1 MKRLANALSLALFCC
16 LVAGSASAAEIRVL
30 VTNAFKS
37 VIGKIEPS
45 FKSSTGHSLS
55 VRAAASPVLQEEI
68 AKGDNFDVVI
78 LITSNLDALEKAEKT
93 ASDTRTNIARA
104 GLGLAVRAGQPKPD
118 IRTSDAFKQAL
129 VNAKSVA
136 YVTAGA
142 SGKHLIA
149 VAERLGIADQLK
161 AKGKT
166 LPTGN
171 VAEFVANGEAELA
184 IQQMSELMAV
194 KGVDVVGELP
204 ADVDLIS
211 QIAAA
216 MSANAK
222 EPEAGKAFIRF
233 LTTADAG
240 TTIRASGMMPD

>member
-1 MKRLANALSLALFCC
+1 MNRLANAFSLALFCC

-37 VIGKIEPS
+37 VISKIEPT

-55 VRAAASPVLQEEI
+55 IRAAASPVLQEEI
-68 AKGDNFDVVI
+68 AKGDKFDVVI
-78 LITSNLDALEKAEKT
+78 SIASNLDSLEMGGKI
-93 ASDTRTNIARA
+93 ASDTWINIARA
-104 GLGLAVRAGQPKPD
+104 GLGLAIRAGEPKPD
-118 IRTSDAFKQAL
+118 IRTTEAFKQAL

-166 LPTGN
+166 LPTGD

-184 IQQMSELMAV
+184 IQQMSELRAV

-204 ADVDLIS
+204 ADVDLVS

-222 EPEAGKAFIRF
+222 EPEAAKAFIRF
-233 LTTADAG
+233 LTAADAG
-240 TTIRASGMMPD
+240 TAIRASGMIPD